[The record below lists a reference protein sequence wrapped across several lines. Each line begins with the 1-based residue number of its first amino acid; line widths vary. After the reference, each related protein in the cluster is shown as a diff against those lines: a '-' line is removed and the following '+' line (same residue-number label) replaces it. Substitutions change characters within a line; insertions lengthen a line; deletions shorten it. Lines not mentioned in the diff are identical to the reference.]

1 MSNTERLV
9 KFELL
14 GQEYKFYT
22 AASEDELKSI
32 LSLVRQLVEAG
43 SAQITGTLPVGRVAV
58 MACLNIASQY
68 VKLKQ
73 EFDDYRWDSEQRMV
87 RLSEESLA
95 LLNPDVYLLQEGAMN
110 KNPMPLEQRPHFRTL
125 AAVRN
130 NFVFRVAESRFSRPG
145 PQSVLAVE
153 ELSVILMRWHEA
165 KAQPR

>member
-22 AASEDELKSI
+22 AASEEELKSI
-32 LSLVRQLVEAG
+32 LSLVRQLVEHG
-43 SAQITGTLPVGRVAV
+43 STQTTGTLPVGRIAI

-87 RLSEESLA
+87 RLTEEIRAKLLSE
-95 LLNPDVYLLQEGAMN
+95 
-110 KNPMPLEQRPHFRTL
+110 
-125 AAVRN
+125 
-130 NFVFRVAESRFSRPG
+130 
-145 PQSVLAVE
+145 
-153 ELSVILMRWHEA
+153 
-165 KAQPR
+165 

>member
-1 MSNTERLV
+1 MSDTERLV

-32 LSLVRQLVEAG
+32 LSLVRQLVENNSTQA
-43 SAQITGTLPVGRVAV
+43 TGTLLAGRVAI

-87 RLSEESLA
+87 RLSEEIRA
-95 LLNPDVYLLQEGAMN
+95 KLLTE
-110 KNPMPLEQRPHFRTL
+110 
-125 AAVRN
+125 
-130 NFVFRVAESRFSRPG
+130 
-145 PQSVLAVE
+145 
-153 ELSVILMRWHEA
+153 
-165 KAQPR
+165 

>member
-22 AASEDELKSI
+22 AASEEELKSI
-32 LSLVRQLVEAG
+32 LLLVRQLVENG
-43 SAQITGTLPVGRVAV
+43 SAQVTGTLPVGRVAI

-87 RLSEESLA
+87 RLSEEIRA
-95 LLNPDVYLLQEGAMN
+95 KLLIE
-110 KNPMPLEQRPHFRTL
+110 
-125 AAVRN
+125 
-130 NFVFRVAESRFSRPG
+130 
-145 PQSVLAVE
+145 
-153 ELSVILMRWHEA
+153 
-165 KAQPR
+165 